1 MSIVGKICDN
11 CAHSLPRK
19 KQTTQN
25 HSKDQIWIN
34 KTQWPYQNLS
44 PEKQLWIS
52 PAGKS
57 SCLLQWSGTSYQSR
71 SLCIFQ
77 IGCCCHFEWFLHSL
91 WPLKKCIFLDA
102 NLFRA
107 IHCFESNSCFDKRCT
122 SVIGLDANTLSSTRV
137 LLPDLLTT
145 AKYLIAYRADTVL
158 PAPDSP
164 LTMIDWF
171 LWFLEEK
178 MNFRTSITLSFYV
191 IVWGFYCLAICLYAS
206 SATEN
211 IWGSMSPMFWPE

>member
-1 MSIVGKICDN
+1 MCHLKNNSGFLQQVSPHVCSNDPVLLIKADLCVF
-11 CAHSLPRK
+11 
-19 KQTTQN
+19 
-25 HSKDQIWIN
+25 SKSAAVVISSGFCI
-34 KTQWPYQNLS
+34 PY
-44 PEKQLWIS
+44 
-52 PAGKS
+52 G
-57 SCLLQWSGTSYQSR
+57 
-71 SLCIFQ
+71 
-77 IGCCCHFEWFLHSL
+77 
-91 WPLKKCIFLDA
+91 LKKRCIFLDA

-107 IHCFESNSCFDKRCT
+107 IHRFESNSCFDKRCT

-171 LWFLEEK
+171 LWFLKEK
-178 MNFRTSITLSFYV
+178 MNFRTSITLSFYM